1 MNSKYTLRQR
11 TILLV
16 QAGVIA
22 AIYTV
27 LTIIAAGFDL
37 ASGAI
42 QVRFSEALTI
52 LPFFTPAAIQGLT
65 LGCVI
70 SNLMPGGALPDIIF
84 GSLATFLGAL
94 GSYYLRRNRFLVSL
108 PPIVS
113 NMLIIPFILSY
124 AYHIPGGIPYF
135 MATVGIGEV
144 LSCLVLGQLLLTAL
158 IPFRNRLFNMQ
169 FGE

>member
-1 MNSKYTLRQR
+1 MKPTDTQR
-11 TILLV
+11 KKTVYIA
-16 QAGVIA
+16 QAAVIA

-37 ASGAI
+37 ASGAV

-65 LGCVI
+65 LGCLI
-70 SNLMPGGALPDIIF
+70 SNIVTGCALPDIIF
-84 GSLATFLGAL
+84 GSLATFLGAV
-94 GSYYLRRNRFLVSL
+94 GSFALRKNRYLCAV

-124 AYHIPGGIPYF
+124 AYHIPGGIPFF
-135 MATVGIGEV
+135 MLTVGLGE
-144 LSCLVLGQLLLTAL
+144 LISCMVLGQLLMTAL
-158 IPFRNRLFNMQ
+158 LPFRNRIFST
-169 FGE
+169 GEEE